1 MRLLILLSHERNSRI
16 LAEKLTPYYDICT
29 ENSALTS
36 GEFDLCIVDSNTLR
50 RFRSELE
57 AHTRAEEPV
66 FLPYLLVVNRDVD
79 QVDTAALELV
89 DEVISMPIVLEELA
103 PRLKSLLRTRHLTW
117 EMSERDQVEEMAATI
132 SHDLRNP
139 LNVARGN
146 LELGRETNEDEFFET
161 TADALDRMSTLIDD
175 LLSFAKQEY
184 ATPDFAP
191 VSIADI
197 ATRSWDLLET
207 GDATFHLELDDDTV
221 IVADPSRLQELFS
234 NLFRNACEHNDGQL
248 TVTVGPLSDGFF
260 VADDGA
266 GIPVADRVSVFETG
280 YSTNTDGTG
289 FGLPI
294 VKRICDAHSWTVSV
308 SDSTTGGA
316 QFDITGVQ
324 FIDGVSASPGG
335 E

>member
-1 MRLLILLSHERNSRI
+1 
-16 LAEKLTPYYDICT
+16 
-29 ENSALTS
+29 
-36 GEFDLCIVDSNTLR
+36 
-50 RFRSELE
+50 
-57 AHTRAEEPV
+57 
-66 FLPYLLVVNRDVD
+66 
-79 QVDTAALELV
+79 
-89 DEVISMPIVLEELA
+89 
-103 PRLKSLLRTRHLTW
+103 
-117 EMSERDQVEEMAATI
+117 MSERDQVEEMAATI